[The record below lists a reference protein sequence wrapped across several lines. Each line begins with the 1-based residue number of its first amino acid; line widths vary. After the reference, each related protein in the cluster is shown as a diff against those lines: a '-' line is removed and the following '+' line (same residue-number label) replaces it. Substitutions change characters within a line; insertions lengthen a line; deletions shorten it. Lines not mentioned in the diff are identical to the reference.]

1 MRNVWTIA
9 VREYKHFFISPIA
22 YVLMVVIFLVLGG
35 FFFLDVYFGAQT
47 QQFVPSMDRTFTLL
61 VFPLLFLAVPAITMR
76 TISEENRSGTIELL
90 LTAPVTDWQLIIGK
104 WFGAFLFFLTVSA
117 ITLIYP
123 AVLNRL
129 ISPGIDV
136 GTLISSYIGV
146 ILLIAA
152 MCAIGVFASSLFS
165 NQIAA
170 FMTALGIIMLLWVI
184 GSPAQLMQG
193 GAGNV
198 LTYLSMS
205 DHFYSDFLVGIVK
218 LDGIFYYL
226 SVTAL
231 GLFLGSVSV
240 ETRRW
245 R

>member
-1 MRNVWTIA
+1 MRNIWTIA
-9 VREYKHFFISPIA
+9 LREYKHFFISPIA
-22 YVLMVVIFLVLGG
+22 YVLMVVIFLVSGG
-35 FFFLDVYFGAQT
+35 FLFLDIYFATQT
-47 QQFVPSMDRTFTLL
+47 QQFVPSMDRTFQLL
-61 VFPLLFLAVPAITMR
+61 VFPLFFLAVPAITMR
-76 TISEENRSGTIELL
+76 TLSEENRNGTIELL
-90 LTAPVTDWQLIIGK
+90 LTAPITDWQLVIGK
-104 WFGAFLFFLTVSA
+104 WLGPFLFFLTVSA

-136 GTLISSYIGV
+136 GVLISGYLGMV
-146 ILLIAA
+146 LLLAA

-170 FMTALGIIMLLWVI
+170 FMATLGIIIILWVI
-184 GSPAQLMQG
+184 AAPAQMVQSG
-193 GAGNV
+193 GDV
-198 LTYLSMS
+198 FRYLSLS
-205 DHFYSDFLVGIVK
+205 EHFYSDFLLGVIK
-218 LDGIFYYL
+218 LDGILYYL
-226 SVTAL
+226 SLTAL

>member
-1 MRNVWTIA
+1 MRNIWTIA

-22 YVLMVVIFLVLGG
+22 YVLMVVIFLVTGG
-35 FFFLDVYFGAQT
+35 FFFLDIYYAAQT
-47 QQFVPSMDRTFTLL
+47 QQFVPSMDRTFQLL
-61 VFPLLFLAVPAITMR
+61 VFPLFFLAIPAITMR

-90 LTAPVTDWQLIIGK
+90 LTAPLADWQLIIGK
-104 WFGAFLFFLTVSA
+104 WLGSFLFFLTVSA

-123 AVLNRL
+123 AILNRI

-136 GTLISSYIGV
+136 GMLISGYLGM
-146 ILLIAA
+146 ILLISA

-170 FMTALGIIMLLWVI
+170 FITTLGIIIILWVI
-184 GSPAQLMQG
+184 GAPAQMMQNGG
-193 GAGNV
+193 GAV
-198 LTYLSMS
+198 LNYLSLS
-205 DHFYSDFLVGIVK
+205 DHFYSDFLVGMVT
-218 LDGIFYYL
+218 LGGVLYYL

-231 GLFLGSVSV
+231 GLFLGTVTV